1 MSTIGQAAGGIV
13 GGIAGYLIGGPSGA
27 IYGARRSA
35 SWPGLLDPPKGPT
48 VSGPRLADLTIQTST
63 YGASIPRAYG
73 TVPVVGNIFCS
84 KATRL
89 KESVTTKNRRQRW
102 RHQDHDPHLHLFSD
116 LRRWVVPGTDC
127 RRAPHLGRPESGL

>member
-27 IYGARRSA
+27 IYGAQIGLMA
-35 SWPGLLDPPKGPT
+35 GGLLDPPKGPT

-73 TVPVVGNIFCS
+73 TVPVVGNIFWLEGNE
-84 KATRL
+84 L

-116 LRRWVVPGTDC
+116 LRRWVVQGTDC